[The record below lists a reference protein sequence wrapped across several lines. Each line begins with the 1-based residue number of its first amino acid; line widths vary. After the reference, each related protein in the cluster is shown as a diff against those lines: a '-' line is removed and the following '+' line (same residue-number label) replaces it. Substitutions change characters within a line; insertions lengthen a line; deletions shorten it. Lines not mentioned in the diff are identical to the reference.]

1 MIQDALMVKNREFF
15 TRRVM
20 ALELQALHSLGTARE
35 REKKTEGQNPSP
47 ETNLYTHDTTWPCAC
62 HLLCFLLWLAR
73 GAESDHMFRGVD
85 RMHMVNSKGILCL
98 KYSCMQEIGKKLPR
112 RSLVLHNVSDTVE
125 DTKSRLAGNSCIC
138 ESLRHERDPMSRMLA
153 VPSEEKPQLHTLR
166 EHRIRKVTAASPLSK
181 WNFATILRRPLTHM
195 WRFEIAWLCTRPFEE
210 QNLQHTNHWNLL
222 SKSCPFCRK
231 DSKTKVL

>member
-1 MIQDALMVKNREFF
+1 
-15 TRRVM
+15 
-20 ALELQALHSLGTARE
+20 
-35 REKKTEGQNPSP
+35 
-47 ETNLYTHDTTWPCAC
+47 
-62 HLLCFLLWLAR
+62 
-73 GAESDHMFRGVD
+73 
-85 RMHMVNSKGILCL
+85 
-98 KYSCMQEIGKKLPR
+98 MQEIGNENATKKFSASQCFR
-112 RSLVLHNVSDTVE
+112 HCRGYKITSC
-125 DTKSRLAGNSCIC
+125 RNSCIC

-195 WRFEIAWLCTRPFEE
+195 WRFEIAWHCTRAFEE

-222 SKSCPFCRK
+222 SKSCPFCGK